1 MKTAGATDGFS
12 LLEMLVVLAI
22 FSMAAGVAYNGLS
35 WRKPRETLNTL
46 SQKIAH
52 AAAAASLRAIS
63 GGETASLEI
72 DLANRLISSGQGGD
86 IVVPEPFKIS
96 VLTGAELIGQK
107 RAGAVEFY
115 SDGTSSGGEIK
126 LEAGNGATS
135 AVHIYWLTGAI
146 TVRSGVRP

>member
-1 MKTAGATDGFS
+1 MKTGRATDGFT

-35 WRKPRETLNTL
+35 WRKPHESLNTL

-63 GGETASLEI
+63 GGETARLEI
-72 DLANRLISSGQGGD
+72 DLAKRIVSGGQGTG
-86 IVVPEPFKIS
+86 IAVPEPFKIS
-96 VLTGAELIGQK
+96 VLTGADPIEQK

-126 LEAGNGATS
+126 LEENGGKTS
-135 AVHIYWLTGAI
+135 SIRIYWLTGAI
-146 TVRSGVRP
+146 AVKSGARP